1 MSDTGSRSM
10 KVVLVHGFLDDH
22 TAWDDVAA
30 RLGDEF
36 ETVALD
42 LPGFG
47 SRVDDDGPITLHA
60 LADAVVAELD
70 RSDGPIVLVGQ
81 SMGAQV
87 GELAAVARPQRVAAL
102 VLLTPVP
109 LAGVHL
115 DGEMAESFRSL
126 GGNPE
131 AQRQGRLAVSV
142 SLSERALDVL
152 VTSGAAVR
160 PEIVAQAFDAW
171 NDGDPTGGA
180 PSAYTG
186 PTWIVRGIADPF
198 VTQEVLDAAVLPRF
212 AHVQP
217 HGIEGAGHLPH
228 LEAPSE
234 VARIVREAARS
245 VDQVGA

>member
-1 MSDTGSRSM
+1 
-10 KVVLVHGFLDDH
+10 
-22 TAWDDVAA
+22 
-30 RLGDEF
+30 
-36 ETVALD
+36 
-42 LPGFG
+42 
-47 SRVDDDGPITLHA
+47 
-60 LADAVVAELD
+60 
-70 RSDGPIVLVGQ
+70 
-81 SMGAQV
+81 
-87 GELAAVARPQRVAAL
+87 VAAL

-186 PTWIVRGIADPF
+186 PTWIVRGVADPF